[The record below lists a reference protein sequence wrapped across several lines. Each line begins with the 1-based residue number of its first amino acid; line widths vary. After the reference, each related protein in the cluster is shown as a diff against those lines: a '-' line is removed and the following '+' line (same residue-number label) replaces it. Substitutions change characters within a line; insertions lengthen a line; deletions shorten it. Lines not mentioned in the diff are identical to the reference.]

1 MGVADVS
8 RSLRRSNVPAPCRA
22 SLGWRRCRR
31 PPLRNVRLISCLALA
46 ALGAG
51 GCAIDNHG
59 FVVGRITHA
68 DGALVADLYSI
79 GAHMKTRP
87 SDAGVVV
94 GYSRVSYVFARTSGQ
109 PAIAEGWHAFT
120 VPLPAAAP
128 KALHLESVGAS
139 AHGNHSNFGM
149 SLGYRA
155 FTLIARARAD
165 SSEALGLRY
174 RPNQPSATR
183 LRACGETIPCKE
195 LP

>member
-1 MGVADVS
+1 MADVS
-8 RSLRRSNVPAPCRA
+8 RSPRRSNMPAPCRA
-22 SLGWRRCRR
+22 SRGWRRCRR

-94 GYSRVSYVFARTSGQ
+94 GYSRVSYVFARASEQ
-109 PAIAEGWHAFT
+109 SSIAEGWHAFT

-149 SLGYRA
+149 TLGYRA
-155 FTLIARARAD
+155 FTLLAHVPANAD
-165 SSEALGLRY
+165 VLLTIRY
-174 RPNQPSATR
+174 SPSQPSRTR
-183 LRACGETIPCKE
+183 LRACKE
-195 LP
+195 VAKCADLY